1 MLILTRRAGEVVHIG
16 NEVKVTILAIIGDRV
31 RVGFDA
37 PRSIAVDR
45 AEIVERKR
53 EGLRKTSSAGGERPS
68 SEKLQ
73 SGR

>member
-1 MLILTRRAGEVVHIG
+1 MLILTRRTGEVVHIG
-16 NEVKVTILAIIGDRV
+16 DEVKVTILAIIGDRV

-45 AEIVERKR
+45 AEIVARKR
-53 EGLRKTSSAGGERPS
+53 ESLRQTQVALEPLS

-73 SGR
+73 PAR

>member
-1 MLILTRRAGEVVHIG
+1 MLILTRRTGEVVHIG
-16 NEVKVTILAIIGDRV
+16 DEVKVTILAIIGDRV

-45 AEIVERKR
+45 AEVVARKR
-53 EGLRKTSSAGGERPS
+53 EGLRQTQVALGPLS

-73 SGR
+73 PAR

>member
-1 MLILTRRAGEVVHIG
+1 MLILTRRTGEVVHIG
-16 NEVKVTILAIIGDRV
+16 DEVKVTILAIVGDRV

-45 AEIVERKR
+45 AEVVARKR
-53 EGLRKTSSAGGERPS
+53 EGLRQTQVALEPLS

-73 SGR
+73 PAR